1 MKLTKEDL
9 IKLLDEQLKSQ
20 ISGDDFA
27 KMVQETIGKQLADLQ
42 NNVQNPF
49 GTTAKAMISDLPFVK
64 LDGDFMSTKQG
75 SVINMKNKQNPWV
88 QVSEEVAAWAKDFAN
103 YLKTG
108 SVSKLLSEGVDSAGG
123 YLVPAEFRAIMIMYD
138 ALPTLVWQRATVW
151 PMNGEKLAFPKLQQN
166 PDVDGVGFDHFAG
179 VSFTWTEE
187 GGEKGATEPS
197 FGLVEMIAHELSGYT
212 EITNTLLE
220 SSAVNL
226 VNFLTRIFREAW
238 YWYTDKEFIQGTGGK
253 KPLGITNDPS
263 VLSVNRQTVGTVE
276 VDDILNMEARLPS
289 VFDNGSVWFITK
301 NARAALR
308 GQKVSAGSKELV
320 LQESFKDISDG
331 YSMTL
336 LGRPALLAD
345 GKVPTLG
352 STGDIILGNWSQYY
366 VGFPQDFSMDSS
378 KHAQF
383 RKNRTALRC
392 SGRVDGLAAIPQ
404 AFVVLSD
411 VS

>member
-9 IKLLDEQLKSQ
+9 IKLLDDQLKSHV
-20 ISGDDFA
+20 SGDDFG
-27 KMVQETIGKQLADLQ
+27 KMVADIIGKQIVDLQ
-42 NNVQNPF
+42 NNVTNPF
-49 GTTAKAMISDLPFVK
+49 GTTAKNMISGLPFVK

-75 SVINMKNKQNPWV
+75 SVVNLKNKQNPWV
-88 QVSEEVAAWAKDFAN
+88 QVSDEVSAWAKDFAN

-108 SVSKLLSEGVDSAGG
+108 TVSKLLSEGVDSAGG

-138 ALPTLVWQRATVW
+138 AMSTLVWQRATVW
-151 PMNGEKLAFPKLQQN
+151 PMNGEKLAFPKLNQN
-166 PDVDGVGFDHFAG
+166 PDVDSVGFDHFAG

-187 GGEKGATEPS
+187 GGEKGQTEPD

-220 SSAVNL
+220 SSVVNL

-253 KPLGITNDPS
+253 KPLGIVNDPS
-263 VLSVNRQTVGTVE
+263 VLTVNRQTAMTVE
-276 VDDILNMEARLPS
+276 VDDVLNMEARLPA

-301 NARAALR
+301 KARAALR
-308 GQKVSAGSKELV
+308 GQKVAAGSKELV
-320 LQESFKDISDG
+320 LQESYGNLADG
-331 YSMTL
+331 YNMTI
-336 LGRPALLAD
+336 LGRPAVLAD
-345 GKVPTLG
+345 GKTSALG
-352 STGDIILGNWSQYY
+352 TAGDVILGNWSQYY

-378 KHAQF
+378 RHAQF

-404 AFVVLSD
+404 AFVVLTDPS
-411 VS
+411 